1 MRWVDALKEYAKKN
15 GKYVVPKKGSKEYDE
30 VRAIMGAAKGE
41 AKAEEAKGEH
51 SLAAA
56 HKAEGAALA
65 AVEKA
70 HKAEGKAV
78 ERTGKVRKPRAP
90 KAVAVAAEGTAAPV
104 APAEPKKPKGRK
116 PRKSVSKKVE
126 GVSTKSQNALD
137 SKPRKSRKAKEAA
150 GSIPAGA
157 DIKGAT
163 EKAVSH
169 SKNPEA
175 VLEQMTNAHLPVNP
189 SGKVPQLRL
198 PKGVAF
204 DSEAKLTAGEME
216 MPSLVDVSRP
226 TSAAPFSFNALRRQ
240 LGA

>member
-30 VRAIMGAAKGE
+30 VRAIMGASKGE
-41 AKAEEAKGEH
+41 AKADVA
-51 SLAAA
+51 
-56 HKAEGAALA
+56 KAEAPKME
-65 AVEKA
+65 EKA
-70 HKAEGKAV
+70 DKAV
-78 ERTGKVRKPRAP
+78 ERTGKVRKPRAK
-90 KAVAVAAEGTAAPV
+90 KAVAVAAEGTAAAV
-104 APAEPKKPKGRK
+104 APAKVKKERK
-116 PRKSVSKKVE
+116 PRAKKAVE

-137 SKPRKSRKAKEAA
+137 AHPRRGRRQAKEAA
-150 GSIPAGA
+150 GSVPAGMEM
-157 DIKGAT
+157 KGAT
-163 EKAVSH
+163 EKAVAH

-189 SGKVPQLRL
+189 SGKVPALRL

-216 MPSLVDVSRP
+216 MPSLVEKSRP
-226 TSAAPFSFNALRRQ
+226 VSAAPFSFNAIRRQ